1 MNPARSQASMEIL
14 RVEDLHTEFRGA
26 NGVVHAVN
34 GVDLTL
40 RRGEILGLVGESGS
54 GKSVTGYSILGLV
67 DPPGRVTA
75 GRVLFAGIDL
85 RTANAQTIRS
95 IRGRRI
101 AMVFQD
107 PMSTLH
113 PMLRIGTQMTDT
125 LHAHQSLTRRAAW
138 TRAVQALERVGIPSP
153 AERMQAYPHQLSG
166 GMRQRV
172 AIAIA
177 LLNDPD
183 IIIADEPTT
192 GLDVTIQAQILAEVQ
207 KVVAQSGTA
216 LIWITHDLGVVANLA
231 DNIAVMYAGGI
242 VEYGGAADVLANP
255 AHPYTRG
262 LLASVP
268 ARNRDERRLPQI
280 PGSIASAATAAGCR
294 FQPRCDRATSAC
306 AALPA
311 MRPVAPRQTVRC
323 VHPVSGATQTIVAE
337 G

>member
-1 MNPARSQASMEIL
+1 MLEIL
-14 RVEDLHTEFRGA
+14 RVENLCTEFRGA
-26 NGVVHAVN
+26 NGVVRAVD

-54 GKSVTGYSILGLV
+54 GKSVTGYSILGLI

-75 GRVLFAGIDL
+75 GRVLFAGADL
-85 RTANAQTIRS
+85 RTLDAQAMRS

-125 LHAHQSLTRRAAW
+125 LHAHQSLTRRAARA
-138 TRAVQALERVGIPSP
+138 RAVQALERVGIPSP
-153 AERMQAYPHQLSG
+153 ADRMLAYPHQLSG

-207 KVVAQSGTA
+207 KLVAQSGTA

-231 DNIAVMYAGGI
+231 DSIAVMYAGAI
-242 VEYGGAADVLANP
+242 VEYGEARNVLAAP
-255 AHPYTRG
+255 AHPYTHG

-280 PGSIASAATAAGCR
+280 PGSIASAAEAPGCR
-294 FQPRCDRATSAC
+294 FQPRCDRATEGCTIA
-306 AALPA
+306 PA
-311 MRPVAPRQTVRC
+311 MRAVAPSQDVRC
-323 VHPVSGATQTIVAE
+323 VHPMANAAMPLAAE
-337 G
+337 R